1 MMSFYVFIICYFFIN
16 MANAINIENFANDYI
31 KKAKQ
36 FYPLIGTV
44 YANDNS
50 FINPLDKKNII
61 NVEKFQK
68 EQIDLLHTLEPNKND
83 AITYQ
88 ILELDLNNGIKS
100 LHQKISYYLPINQ
113 IFSWH
118 LEFLVLGSGSNDHVF
133 NTAADYDNWA
143 QKMDN
148 FGDFLNSSIDVMREG
163 ITQNIT
169 LQKSLVLRTIPQFED
184 IANTKLTDNP
194 LYLAIKLLN
203 NNKDI
208 TEKDKI
214 RITNEYTQII
224 TNKLLPLYTKI
235 AFFLKNEYLPHS
247 SQDTGIGQFVGGQ
260 DYYKLMIKNQA
271 ETDLSADE
279 IHELGLQEVAKIAK
293 EIDIHKTDEQSP
305 CFKTEQE
312 ILDYLE
318 NISKT
323 VNKNVDKLFN
333 IVPKTPLV
341 IKQVEKYRES
351 GASPHYMP
359 GDLTKNRSGIYYMPI
374 VDATKISKQNAALEA
389 TFIHEATPGHHY
401 QISLAQE
408 NINLSQFR
416 KDFFSTAMCEGWA
429 LYTESLGGELG
440 LYQDRFEYLGYLEM
454 SMMRA
459 IRLVVDTGLHAK
471 GWTKDEAV
479 AYSKKYLSQSD
490 EEIINSIERYMAL
503 PGQALSYKIGYFK
516 IIEILEKQKK
526 LFGDKFDIKLFH
538 DNLLKNGTVPLF
550 ILEKNV

>member
-1 MMSFYVFIICYFFIN
+1 
-16 MANAINIENFANDYI
+16 MANAINVENFANDYI

-44 YANDNS
+44 YTNDNA

-68 EQIDLLHTLEPNKND
+68 EQTELLHTLNPNKND
-83 AITYQ
+83 AITYR
-88 ILELDLNNGIKS
+88 ILELDLNNSVKY
-100 LHQKISYYLPINQ
+100 LQQKIPYYLPVNQ

-118 LEFLVLGSGSNDHVF
+118 LEFLVIGSGSNDHIF
-133 NTAADYDNWA
+133 NTLDDYDNWA
-143 QKMDN
+143 QKMHN
-148 FGDFLNSSIDVMREG
+148 FADFLNSSIDVMRDG
-163 ITQNIT
+163 INQNIT
-169 LQKSLVLRTIPQFED
+169 LQKSLVLRMITQFEE

-194 LYLAIKLLN
+194 FYLAIKLLD
-203 NNKDI
+203 NNKHI

-224 TNKLLPLYTKI
+224 SHKLLPIYKKI

-247 SQDTGIGQFVGGQ
+247 SQDTGVGQFVGGQ
-260 DYYKLMIKNQA
+260 DYYNFMIKNQA

-279 IHELGLQEVAKIAK
+279 IHELGLQEVAKIVK
-293 EIDIHKTDEQSP
+293 EIDIYKTEEQSP
-305 CFKTEQE
+305 YFKTEQE

-323 VNKNVDKLFN
+323 VNQNVEKLFN
-333 IVPKTPLV
+333 ILPKTPLV

-359 GDLTKNRSGIYYMPI
+359 GDLTKNRPGIYYMPI
-374 VDATKISKQNAALEA
+374 IDATKISKQNAALEA
-389 TFIHEATPGHHY
+389 TFIHESTPGHHY

-416 KDFFSTAMCEGWA
+416 KDFFSTAMCECWA
-429 LYTESLGGELG
+429 LYTESLGKELG
-440 LYQDRFEYLGYLEM
+440 LYRDKFEYLGYLEM

-471 GWTKDEAV
+471 GWTKDDAV
-479 AYSKKYLSQSD
+479 TYSKKYLSQPD

-526 LFGDKFDIKLFH
+526 LFGDKFDIKIFH